1 MKILRLDGWREGW
14 GEWRETISSGTCYWA
29 HAVTFQEEG
38 NDLTQ
43 AESGSRAFIRRDV
56 RFIRRNAEG
65 VAMRAAQG

>member
-1 MKILRLDGWREGW
+1 MGGGSGW

-65 VAMRAAQG
+65 VAMPAAQG